1 MVDILALVPYPVGTA
16 GGQRTSI
23 ESWAPI
29 LADQGIAVHFVPFA
43 TADLY
48 ADLYV
53 SGGTRAKATGLLRGY
68 VDRVQLLLRDLAS
81 YDGVFVYRE
90 AALVGPE
97 ILERMLKRRG
107 LPIIY
112 GLDDPL
118 FVPYRSPVNGG
129 LSRLKFPG
137 KVARLCALATA
148 VIVNSTRLRKFAAKY
163 NGNVWVVPNLVDEA
177 AYQPEP
183 RPRGDPPCLGWIG
196 SHSSASNLD
205 LLAEPLSELA
215 RRVDF
220 DVHLV
225 GARRPAVG
233 GVSCVSKSW
242 SEASE
247 VRDLRLFD
255 AGLLPLNDHPWNA
268 WKFNFKLAQ
277 YMALGIPPVCT
288 PIGDNAEVIQHGTTG
303 FLASTSDDWVR
314 YLEALITNDQL
325 RQEMGAAAATYAHH
339 HFTLGANQE
348 TIVGA
353 FRSALKRTRVGS
365 R

>member
-1 MVDILALVPYPVGTA
+1 MADILALVPYPIGTA

-23 ESWAPI
+23 ESWAPM
-29 LADQGIAVHFVPFA
+29 LADHGITVHFAPFA
-43 TADLY
+43 SDALH
-48 ADLYV
+48 AELYV
-53 SGGTRAKATGLLRGY
+53 PGGATAKATGLLRAY
-68 VDRVQLLLRDLAS
+68 LHRLELLRDLAV
-81 YDGVFVYRE
+81 YDAVFVYRE
-90 AALVGPE
+90 AALIGPD
-97 ILERMLKRRG
+97 ILERMVTRRG

-118 FVPYRSPVNGG
+118 FVPYRSPANGA

-148 VIVNSTRLRKFAAKY
+148 VIVNGSPLRRFAAQY
-163 NGNVWVVPNLVDEA
+163 NGNVWVVPNLVNEE
-177 AYQPEP
+177 AYQPEV
-183 RPRGDPPCLGWIG
+183 RPRRDPPCLGWIG

-205 LLAEPLSELA
+205 LLAEPLGDLA

-220 DVHLV
+220 EVHLV
-225 GARRPAVG
+225 GAHRPAVG
-233 GVSCVSKSW
+233 SVSCVSKSW

-268 WKFNFKLAQ
+268 WKFSFKLAQ

-288 PIGDNAEVIQHGTTG
+288 PIGDNAAVVEHGANG
-303 FLASTSDDWVR
+303 FLASTSEDWVR
-314 YLEALITNDQL
+314 CLEALITDDQL
-325 RQEMGAAAATYAHH
+325 RQQMGAAASAYAHR

-348 TIVGA
+348 TIVRA
-353 FRSALKRTRVGS
+353 FRSALERTRVGS

>member
-1 MVDILALVPYPVGTA
+1 MADILALVPYPIGTA

-23 ESWAPI
+23 ESWAPL
-29 LADQGIAVHFVPFA
+29 LADHEITVHFAPFA
-43 TADLY
+43 TDALHAELY
-48 ADLYV
+48 MP
-53 SGGTRAKATGLLRGY
+53 GGVKAKATGLLRGY
-68 VDRVQLLLRDLAS
+68 QQRLRLFRDLAV
-81 YDGVFVYRE
+81 YDAVFVYRE
-90 AALVGPE
+90 AALIGPE
-97 ILERMLKRRG
+97 ILERMVTRRR

-118 FVPYRSPVNGG
+118 FLPYRSPANGAF
-129 LSRLKFPG
+129 SRLKFPG

-148 VIVNSTRLRKFAAKY
+148 VIVNGSPLRGFAARY
-163 NGNVWVVPNLVDEA
+163 NRNVWVVPNLVNEGV
-177 AYQPEP
+177 YQPEP

-205 LLAEPLSELA
+205 LLAKPLSELA

-220 DVHLV
+220 EVHLV
-225 GARRPAVG
+225 GADRPAVG
-233 GVSCVSKSW
+233 DVSCVSKSW

-247 VRDLRLFD
+247 IRDLRLFD

-288 PIGDNAEVIQHGTTG
+288 PIGDNAAVVEHGMTG
-303 FLASTSDDWVR
+303 FLASSSDDWVR
-314 YLEALITNDQL
+314 YLEALITDDQL
-325 RQEMGAAAATYAHH
+325 RQQMGAAASAYAHR

-353 FRSALKRTRVGS
+353 FRSALERTGVVS